1 MPIISLGIF
10 LFIAFFFMAMVQIHL
25 FEIAFSKLGLTPE
38 TTLLLLI
45 STLTRSGIN
54 LRLFDLHTKE
64 SGHFVKLSEQK
75 SYKHKVVLNSWIQV
89 INAIPEFMRLCV
101 QVVQKIRHEVFGSL
115 ILFEVGG

>member
-45 STLTRSGIN
+45 STLIGSGIN
-54 LRLFDLHTKE
+54 LRLFATQQIR
-64 SGHFVKLSEQK
+64 VKCWVAKKRQPNL
-75 SYKHKVVLNSWIQV
+75 V
-89 INAIPEFMRLCV
+89 
-101 QVVQKIRHEVFGSL
+101 SL
-115 ILFEVGG
+115 QSKGENCYIV